1 MDWNIAVEY
10 LLWNLFWTVFRKIA
24 KSSVMVTAWEMR
36 GFGGFVNMAVVKISC
51 AYSIFT
57 SYVFLIPKNYTHP
70 SRVLSND

>member
-10 LLWNLFWTVFRKIA
+10 LLWNLFWTVFREIA
-24 KSSVMVTAWEMR
+24 KSSVRVTAWKMR
-36 GFGGFVNMAVVKISC
+36 GSGGFVNMAVVKISC

-57 SYVFLIPKNYTHP
+57 SYVFLIPKNYTYP

>member
-1 MDWNIAVEY
+1 MAWNIAVEY
-10 LLWNLFWTVFRKIA
+10 LLWNLFWTVFWEIA
-24 KSSVMVTAWEMR
+24 KSSVRVTAWKMR

>member
-10 LLWNLFWTVFRKIA
+10 LFWNLFWTVFREIA

-36 GFGGFVNMAVVKISC
+36 GFGGVVNMAVVKISC

-57 SYVFLIPKNYTHP
+57 SYVFLIPKNYTYP

>member
-10 LLWNLFWTVFRKIA
+10 LLCNLLWTVFWEIA
-24 KSSVMVTAWEMR
+24 KSSVRVTAWKMR
-36 GFGGFVNMAVVKISC
+36 GFGEFVNMAVVKISG

>member
-10 LLWNLFWTVFRKIA
+10 LLWNLFWTVFREIA
-24 KSSVMVTAWEMR
+24 KSSVRVTAWKMR

-57 SYVFLIPKNYTHP
+57 PYVVFIPKNYTHP
-70 SRVLSND
+70 SCVLSND